1 MAKPLLKPS
10 GNFPLAG
17 LGKRLAA
24 MFYDSLLVIA
34 LVMVLTLIYQQVVLR
49 LIYGADKLQQL
60 SESGQLDID
69 PLLSTLLLFSVFAFF
84 AKFWTHTGQTLGMQV
99 WGVRVQNKDGSAIS
113 LWQALLRFF
122 VAILS
127 LLLGGLGYFWLVFS
141 AKKAT
146 WHDLYSDSVVIQLPK
161 NAHKK

>member
-122 VAILS
+122 VAIPS

>member
-34 LVMVLTLIYQQVVLR
+34 LVMVLTLIYQQVLLR

-122 VAILS
+122 VAIPS

>member
-17 LGKRLAA
+17 LSKRLAA

-122 VAILS
+122 VAIPS

>member
-34 LVMVLTLIYQQVVLR
+34 LVMVLTLIYQQVALR

-122 VAILS
+122 VAIPS